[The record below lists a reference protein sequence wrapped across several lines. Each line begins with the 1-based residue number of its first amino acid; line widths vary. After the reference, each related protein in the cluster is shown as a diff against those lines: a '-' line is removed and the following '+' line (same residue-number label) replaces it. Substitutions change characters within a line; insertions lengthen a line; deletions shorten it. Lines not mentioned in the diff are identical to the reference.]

1 MTALVLDSSLA
12 LSWFFDDEASAET
25 DRLLGRVRDEG
36 AIVPALW
43 RLELGNVLL
52 QAERRGRISFDSIE
66 ERLDLIGR
74 MPISVDPETNARAWR
89 DTIDIARTERLTTY
103 DAAYLELALRRRVP
117 LLTLDQELAAAAR
130 RRGCEVHPG

>member
-1 MTALVLDSSLA
+1 MTILVLDASLA
-12 LSWFFDDEASAET
+12 LSWFFDDEASPET

-52 QAERRGRISFDSIE
+52 HAERRGRISFESIE
-66 ERLDLIGR
+66 ERLSLIGR

-89 DTIDIARTERLTTY
+89 DTLDIARSERLTTY
-103 DAAYLELALRRRVP
+103 DAAYLELALRRRIP
-117 LLTLDQELAAAAR
+117 LLTLDQELAAAAQ